1 MQQLACKELNEPRQL
16 SFCLVRIGLSCPMGS
31 LVGTCGAMMPSCGF
45 VSLACRAMVYANCL
59 VSFMPFMALMAFIAF
74 MCFMSCPM
82 VGSYYTMTLCQ
93 DIAVH
98 KPYSYYRT

>member
-1 MQQLACKELNEPRQL
+1 
-16 SFCLVRIGLSCPMGS
+16 
-31 LVGTCGAMMPSCGF
+31 
-45 VSLACRAMVYANCL
+45 MVYANCL

-82 VGSYYTMTLCQ
+82 VGSYSTMILCQ

>member
-1 MQQLACKELNEPRQL
+1 
-16 SFCLVRIGLSCPMGS
+16 
-31 LVGTCGAMMPSCGF
+31 MMPSCGF

-82 VGSYYTMTLCQ
+82 VGSYYTMILCQ

-98 KPYSYYRT
+98 KQYSYYRTCQEKKPSFVKKERALLCNPLTTLCTVIFD

>member
-59 VSFMPFMALMAFIAF
+59 VSFMPLMALMAF

-82 VGSYYTMTLCQ
+82 VGSYYTMILCQ

-98 KPYSYYRT
+98 KQYSYYRT

>member
-59 VSFMPFMALMAFIAF
+59 VSFMPLMALMAF

-82 VGSYYTMTLCQ
+82 VDSYYTMILCQ

-98 KPYSYYRT
+98 KQYSYYRT